1 MYGVA
6 WCITAFGRMPV
17 YSSIRFA
24 VRGGMGAEIEAALRS
39 EASAKEESERW
50 KNGARGDVFARAAGG
65 ETKGR
70 VQYTGAD
77 ITAFIC
83 YVDTGTG

>member
-1 MYGVA
+1 M
-6 WCITAFGRMPV
+6 V
-17 YSSIRFA
+17 YHGIWSYASLLEYTIRRA
-24 VRGGMGAEIEAALRS
+24 RRMGAEIEAALRS

-83 YVDTGTG
+83 YVDTGTE